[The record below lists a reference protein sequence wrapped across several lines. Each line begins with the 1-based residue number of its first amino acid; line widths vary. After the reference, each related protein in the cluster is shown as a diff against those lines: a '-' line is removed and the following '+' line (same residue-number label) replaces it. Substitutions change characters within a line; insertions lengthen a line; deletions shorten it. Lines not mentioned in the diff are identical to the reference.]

1 MAGFAWTHGVD
12 TIGGLMAAVCETRDV
27 TRDEENR
34 EKIRAEIMKLIA
46 ETSKIHA
53 ESRWYPLV
61 AGAGFF
67 AASMGA
73 SLAFIK
79 LVQLIFF

>member
-1 MAGFAWTHGVD
+1 MATVF
-12 TIGGLMAAVCETRDV
+12 ETRDV
-27 TRDEENR
+27 TSEEEIR
-34 EKIRAEIMKLIA
+34 EKLREEILKIIA
-46 ETSKIHA
+46 ETSKINA

-73 SLAFIK
+73 CMALAK
-79 LVQLIFF
+79 LMQLMFF